1 MLFSFI
7 RWGTK
12 LTPFSEKSLK
22 KVGRLSTFM
31 FQLNYKNPDNIIGGT
46 VGAERKQTDDAE
58 WINVLI
64 KFRKLIQLE
73 IQGEAS
79 MEFKCRDDESV
90 SSRENYYHMTVLYK
104 SIEDLQFWNLYQR
117 FLNELLQNNYIE
129 CHA

>member
-1 MLFSFI
+1 MGNEINSFF
-7 RWGTK
+7 RK
-12 LTPFSEKSLK
+12 ELE

-31 FQLNYKNPDNIIGGT
+31 FQLNHKNQDNIIGGT
-46 VGAERKQTDDAE
+46 VGAERKQTDDSE

-90 SSRENYYHMTVLYK
+90 SSCENYYHMTVLYK
-104 SIEDLQFWNLYQR
+104 SIGDLQFWNLYQL
-117 FLNELLQNNYIE
+117 FLD
-129 CHA
+129 

>member
-1 MLFSFI
+1 MLFSFT

-31 FQLNYKNPDNIIGGT
+31 FQLNHKNQDNIIGGT
-46 VGAERKQTDDAE
+46 VGAERKQTDDSE

-90 SSRENYYHMTVLYK
+90 SSCENYYHMTVLYK
-104 SIEDLQFWNLYQR
+104 SIGDLQFWNLYQL
-117 FLNELLQNNYIE
+117 FLD
-129 CHA
+129 